1 MRKDDITFT
10 STINPPVY
18 GMTDHEAVQTNE
30 NGGKQHER
38 PYASEQL
45 PPKALLEVS
54 HVRWEATHVH
64 GYDEMNYKLID
75 KREHVGRALTHIL
88 AWLAGDTSNDH
99 LAHGATRL
107 LFALEMEL
115 EGHHED

>member
-1 MRKDDITFT
+1 MVKGMSGNEQITA
-10 STINPPVY
+10 NA
-18 GMTDHEAVQTNE
+18 D
-30 NGGKQHER
+30 GGKQHER

-64 GYDEMNYKLID
+64 GYEEMNYKLID

-115 EGHHED
+115 EEKHED